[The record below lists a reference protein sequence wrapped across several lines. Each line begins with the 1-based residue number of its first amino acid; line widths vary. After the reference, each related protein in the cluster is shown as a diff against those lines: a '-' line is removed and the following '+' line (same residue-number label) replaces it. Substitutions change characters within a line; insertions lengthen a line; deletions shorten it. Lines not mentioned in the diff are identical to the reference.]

1 MWSPLLESRSGYFVR
16 GFIAYSFPWSRNF
29 LESLF
34 TVFVLWHGT
43 LSQCDLQCC
52 SKVWDFPVSIA
63 FSWESLAMHI
73 LSDLLHTLSCSHY
86 CGVPGNGSAVDN
98 SILRYL
104 VFIFFI
110 SIYSYIHF
118 MMEHMHCSL
127 KISCNAA
134 VCCTTPDGAEIV
146 VHEILESCCIIRE
159 CGITCFEWN
168 IQCCHGWWCDRK
180 WQSSAACLNK

>member
-1 MWSPLLESRSGYFVR
+1 MLTL
-16 GFIAYSFPWSRNF
+16 F
-29 LESLF
+29 LEVGIFWNHCSLY
-34 TVFVLWHGT
+34 LY
-43 LSQCDLQCC
+43 CDTAPYHRVICNVALRCEIFLFLLLLAG
-52 SKVWDFPVSIA
+52 KA
-63 FSWESLAMHI
+63 FLCI
-73 LSDLLHTLSCSHY
+73 FFLIFCTTLSCSHY

-146 VHEILESCCIIRE
+146 VYEMLEPCCIIRE
-159 CGITCFEWN
+159 CGITCFE
-168 IQCCHGWWCDRK
+168 
-180 WQSSAACLNK
+180 

>member
-1 MWSPLLESRSGYFVR
+1 MWSPLLESQSSYFVR

-86 CGVPGNGSAVDN
+86 CGVPGNGSAVGN

-104 VFIFFI
+104 VFIFL
-110 SIYSYIHF
+110 YLYIHTY
-118 MMEHMHCSL
+118 
-127 KISCNAA
+127 ISW
-134 VCCTTPDGAEIV
+134 
-146 VHEILESCCIIRE
+146 
-159 CGITCFEWN
+159 WN
-168 IQCCHGWWCDRK
+168 ICTAVWK
-180 WQSSAACLNK
+180 SLVMLLYVVPPLMELKL